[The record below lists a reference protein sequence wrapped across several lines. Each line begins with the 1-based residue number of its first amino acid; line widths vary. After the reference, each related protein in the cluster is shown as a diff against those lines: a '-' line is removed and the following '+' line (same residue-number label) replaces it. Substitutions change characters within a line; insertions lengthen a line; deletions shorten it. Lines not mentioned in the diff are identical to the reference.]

1 MKCSFKYLWPHCVK
15 FIPVAKIL
23 NNALSIYVLGCVIS
37 TLDNILLAN
46 LSCSLFFSWL
56 QIWRCLVGSMH
67 KIRHDHHLIKI
78 VSFDIWQLKVFIK
91 FIYSE
96 KATKFCEIF
105 ILILTV
111 CTVVK
116 SKVKISQ
123 TFVAFLEYMIFK
135 SQL

>member
-1 MKCSFKYLWPHCVK
+1 MKYWFKFLWPHCVK

-67 KIRHDHHLIKI
+67 KIRHDHYLIKI
-78 VSFDIWQLKVFIK
+78 VSIDIWQLKVFI
-91 FIYSE
+91 FNTNWRAHHESRNY
-96 KATKFCEIF
+96 EI
-105 ILILTV
+105 LN
-111 CTVVK
+111 C
-116 SKVKISQ
+116 Q
-123 TFVAFLEYMIFK
+123 YFLLFFRKKLLFFDWKYK
-135 SQL
+135 LWW